1 MVLRKRSRG
10 RGEDTEAGEV
20 EILHGRAVAG
30 FAVTE
35 EVDGA
40 DVVSGQPGWG
50 SFCRWPQCRGQE
62 SRNPREG
69 ELFRRLFAR
78 AFYLFFQLIEQG
90 SLVADPAG
98 GFFAF
103 AVE

>member
-40 DVVSGQPGWG
+40 DVVSG
-50 SFCRWPQCRGQE
+50 
-62 SRNPREG
+62 
-69 ELFRRLFAR
+69 
-78 AFYLFFQLIEQG
+78 
-90 SLVADPAG
+90 
-98 GFFAF
+98 
-103 AVE
+103 